1 MSNSPFFAAS
11 EESRVMPL
19 DPAAASLTLA
29 QQVES
34 RVRALTYGRIRNL
47 TVEEDHGR
55 MVIRGEVPSHHM
67 RQLALQGALELLS
80 SERFSSKITVA

>member
-1 MSNSPFFAAS
+1 
-11 EESRVMPL
+11 MPL
-19 DPAAASLTLA
+19 DPAATSLTLA

-47 TVEEDHGR
+47 KVEEDQGR

-80 SERFSSKITVA
+80 SERFSSKITVG